1 MLRNI
6 LNKIYTLAVLAI
18 AFFPRDLKAQIFK
31 PGGDSATKKGVGE
44 LKEALTGSGVA
55 ETGDVGDLIIKYI
68 NFSMPYLAL
77 AAFVGFVYAGFL
89 YVTAYGV
96 EEQIQ
101 KAKKILIYAVVG
113 LVLVIVSFSIVQFFT
128 VSLVEGI
135 KGE

>member
-18 AFFPRDLKAQIFK
+18 AFFPRDLKAQIFQ
-31 PGGDSATKKGVGE
+31 GGDSATKEGVRHLEG
-44 LKEALTGSGVA
+44 ALAGSGVA
-55 ETGDVGDLIIKYI
+55 ETRDVGDLIIKYI

-89 YVTAYGV
+89 YVTAYGN
-96 EEQIQ
+96 EEQI
-101 KAKKILIYAVVG
+101 KKSKTILIYAIVG
-113 LVLVIVSFSIVQFFT
+113 LVLVMVSFSIVEFFT
-128 VSLVEGI
+128 VELVKGI